1 MKNLLVAQSGGP
13 SAAINATITGVI
25 DAGIESGRVG
35 HVYGALNGIKG
46 VLNENFVN
54 LDEVCDTKEKRDL
67 LAITPAAAIG
77 SCRWKLGNPKENA
90 EEFEEIIRILRKN
103 DIGYF
108 IYTGGNDSMDTVYK
122 LSVYCEEHNIDD
134 IKVMGA
140 PKTIDNDLGETDHC
154 PGFGSA
160 AKFIATAFTEIAC
173 DCFVYDVPSVT
184 IVEVMGR
191 NAGWLTAASA
201 LARIEGRK
209 VPQLI
214 YLCEKA
220 FDEDQFIKDVNE
232 ALKKENNIIIA
243 VSEGV
248 KTADGN
254 YVGEETKSGKEDV
267 FGHKYLS
274 GVGKY
279 LEGLVGEKIGC
290 KVRSVEL
297 NILQRCAGYML
308 SETDIMESRN
318 LGAFAAVS
326 AIRGKSGKMSAVR
339 RISDDPYQVEIVL
352 SDLSKIANYEK
363 KVPMEWINEEGNDIK
378 DELTAIWNDAIDYYF
393 KVDQDYLERFGY
405 LYSYEGALKAVK
417 EGAPEG
423 FHLPTDAEW
432 MMLERHLGMDAGELE
447 GLENW
452 RGHAGELLK
461 TGEQG
466 IGFNALYGGAAIYAL
481 STIYNSRYVYK
492 NEGAYFWS
500 SDQIFVSDSLSNG
513 IVRNISVYHS
523 GIRRMTS
530 RLISTTENIR
540 PSYSVRL
547 IKIK

>member
-1 MKNLLVAQSGGP
+1 MKNMLVAQSGGP

-25 DAGIESGRVG
+25 DAGIASDQVG
-35 HVYGALNGIKG
+35 HVYGARNGIKG

-67 LAITPAAAIG
+67 LSVTPAAALG
-77 SCRWKLGNPKENA
+77 SCRWKLKDPKENA

-103 DIGYF
+103 NIGYF
-108 IYTGGNDSMDTVYK
+108 VYTGGNDSMDTVYK
-122 LSVYCEEHNIDD
+122 LSIYCKENNIDD

-191 NAGWLTAASA
+191 NAGWLTASSA
-201 LARIEGRK
+201 LARTEERR

-214 YLCEKA
+214 YLCEKV
-220 FDEDQFIKDVNE
+220 FDEEKFIEDVNK
-232 ALKKENNIIIA
+232 ALEKENNIIVA

-248 KTADGN
+248 KDATGH
-254 YVGEETKSGKEDV
+254 YVGEETKSGKEDA

-274 GVGKY
+274 GIGKY
-279 LEGLVGEKIGC
+279 LEGLVGNRIGC

-308 SETDIMESRN
+308 SETDIIESRN

-326 AIRGKSGKMSAVR
+326 AIRGESGKMSALK
-339 RISDDPYQVEIVL
+339 RICDDPYQVEIEL
-352 SDLSKIANYEK
+352 ADLSKIANFEK

-378 DELTAIWNDAIDYYF
+378 DDLLTYLKPLIQGEVQIPYENGVPRHFILELDI
-393 KVDQDYLERFGY
+393 
-405 LYSYEGALKAVK
+405 
-417 EGAPEG
+417 
-423 FHLPTDAEW
+423 
-432 MMLERHLGMDAGELE
+432 
-447 GLENW
+447 
-452 RGHAGELLK
+452 
-461 TGEQG
+461 
-466 IGFNALYGGAAIYAL
+466 
-481 STIYNSRYVYK
+481 
-492 NEGAYFWS
+492 
-500 SDQIFVSDSLSNG
+500 
-513 IVRNISVYHS
+513 
-523 GIRRMTS
+523 
-530 RLISTTENIR
+530 
-540 PSYSVRL
+540 
-547 IKIK
+547 

>member
-1 MKNLLVAQSGGP
+1 MKNMLVAQSGGP

-25 DAGIESGRVG
+25 DAGIASDQVE

-46 VLNENFVN
+46 VLNENFVK

-67 LAITPAAAIG
+67 LSVTPAAALG
-77 SCRWKLGNPKENA
+77 SCRWKLKDPKENA

-103 DIGYF
+103 NIGYF

-122 LSVYCEEHNIDD
+122 LSLYCKENNIDD

-191 NAGWLTAASA
+191 NAGWLTASSA
-201 LARIEGRK
+201 LARTGERR

-214 YLCEKA
+214 YLCEKV
-220 FDEDQFIKDVNE
+220 FDEEKFIEDVNK
-232 ALKKENNIIIA
+232 ALEKENNIIVA
-243 VSEGV
+243 VSVGV
-248 KTADGN
+248 KDATGH

-274 GVGKY
+274 GIGKY

-308 SETDIMESRN
+308 SETDIIESRN

-326 AIRGKSGKMSAVR
+326 AIRGESGMMSALKR
-339 RISDDPYQVEIVL
+339 TCDDPYQVEIEL
-352 SDLSKIANYEK
+352 ADLSKIANFEK
-363 KVPMEWINEEGNDIK
+363 KVPMEWINEEGNDI
-378 DELTAIWNDAIDYYF
+378 E
-393 KVDQDYLERFGY
+393 
-405 LYSYEGALKAVK
+405 
-417 EGAPEG
+417 
-423 FHLPTDAEW
+423 
-432 MMLERHLGMDAGELE
+432 E
-447 GLENW
+447 GLLTYLKPLIQGEVQIPYEN
-452 RGHAGELLK
+452 GVPKHFIL
-461 TGEQG
+461 
-466 IGFNALYGGAAIYAL
+466 
-481 STIYNSRYVYK
+481 
-492 NEGAYFWS
+492 
-500 SDQIFVSDSLSNG
+500 
-513 IVRNISVYHS
+513 
-523 GIRRMTS
+523 
-530 RLISTTENIR
+530 
-540 PSYSVRL
+540 
-547 IKIK
+547 

>member
-1 MKNLLVAQSGGP
+1 MKNMLVAQSGGP

-25 DAGIESGRVG
+25 DAGIASDQVG
-35 HVYGALNGIKG
+35 HVYGARNGIKG

-67 LAITPAAAIG
+67 LSVTPAAALG
-77 SCRWKLGNPKENA
+77 SCRWKLKDPKENA

-103 DIGYF
+103 NIGYF
-108 IYTGGNDSMDTVYK
+108 VYTGGNDSMDTVYK
-122 LSVYCEEHNIDD
+122 LSIYCKENNIDD

-191 NAGWLTAASA
+191 NAGWLTASSA
-201 LARIEGRK
+201 LARTEERR

-214 YLCEKA
+214 YLCEKV
-220 FDEDQFIKDVNE
+220 FDEEKFIEDVNK
-232 ALKKENNIIIA
+232 ALEKENNIIVA

-248 KTADGN
+248 KDATGH
-254 YVGEETKSGKEDV
+254 YVGEETKSGKEDA

-274 GVGKY
+274 GIGKY
-279 LEGLVGEKIGC
+279 LEGLVGNRIGC

-308 SETDIMESRN
+308 SETDIIESRN

-326 AIRGKSGKMSAVR
+326 AIRGESGKMSALK
-339 RISDDPYQVEIVL
+339 RICDDPYLVEIEL
-352 SDLSKIANYEK
+352 ADLSKIANFEK

-378 DELTAIWNDAIDYYF
+378 DDLLT
-393 KVDQDYLERFGY
+393 YLKPLIQGEVQIP
-405 LYSYEGALKAVK
+405 YENGV
-417 EGAPEG
+417 P
-423 FHLPTDAEW
+423 
-432 MMLERHLGMDAGELE
+432 RHFIL
-447 GLENW
+447 
-452 RGHAGELLK
+452 
-461 TGEQG
+461 
-466 IGFNALYGGAAIYAL
+466 
-481 STIYNSRYVYK
+481 
-492 NEGAYFWS
+492 
-500 SDQIFVSDSLSNG
+500 
-513 IVRNISVYHS
+513 
-523 GIRRMTS
+523 
-530 RLISTTENIR
+530 
-540 PSYSVRL
+540 
-547 IKIK
+547 

>member
-1 MKNLLVAQSGGP
+1 MKNMLVAQSGGP

-25 DAGIESGRVG
+25 DAGIASDQVG
-35 HVYGALNGIKG
+35 HVYGARNGIKG

-67 LAITPAAAIG
+67 LSVTPAAALG
-77 SCRWKLGNPKENA
+77 SCRWKLKDPKENA

-103 DIGYF
+103 NIGYF
-108 IYTGGNDSMDTVYK
+108 VYTGGNDSMDTVYK
-122 LSVYCEEHNIDD
+122 LSIYCKENNIDD

-191 NAGWLTAASA
+191 NAGWLTASSA
-201 LARIEGRK
+201 LARTEERR

-214 YLCEKA
+214 YLCEKV
-220 FDEDQFIKDVNE
+220 FDEEKFIEDVNK
-232 ALKKENNIIIA
+232 ALEKENNIIVA

-248 KTADGN
+248 KDATGH
-254 YVGEETKSGKEDV
+254 YVGEETKSGKEDA

-274 GVGKY
+274 GIGKY
-279 LEGLVGEKIGC
+279 LEGLVGNRIGC

-308 SETDIMESRN
+308 SETDIIESRN

-326 AIRGKSGKMSAVR
+326 AIRGESGKMSALK
-339 RISDDPYQVEIVL
+339 RICDDPYQVEIEL
-352 SDLSKIANYEK
+352 ADLSKIANFEK

-378 DELTAIWNDAIDYYF
+378 DDLLTFLKPLIQGEVQIP
-393 KVDQDYLERFGY
+393 
-405 LYSYEGALKAVK
+405 YENGV
-417 EGAPEG
+417 P
-423 FHLPTDAEW
+423 
-432 MMLERHLGMDAGELE
+432 RHFIL
-447 GLENW
+447 
-452 RGHAGELLK
+452 
-461 TGEQG
+461 
-466 IGFNALYGGAAIYAL
+466 
-481 STIYNSRYVYK
+481 
-492 NEGAYFWS
+492 
-500 SDQIFVSDSLSNG
+500 
-513 IVRNISVYHS
+513 
-523 GIRRMTS
+523 
-530 RLISTTENIR
+530 
-540 PSYSVRL
+540 
-547 IKIK
+547 

>member
-25 DAGIESGRVG
+25 DAGTESGRVG

-67 LAITPAAAIG
+67 LAITPAAALG

-220 FDEDQFIKDVNE
+220 FDEDRFIEDVNE

-267 FGHKYLS
+267 FGHKY
-274 GVGKY
+274 
-279 LEGLVGEKIGC
+279 
-290 KVRSVEL
+290 
-297 NILQRCAGYML
+297 
-308 SETDIMESRN
+308 

-378 DELTAIWNDAIDYYF
+378 DELLT
-393 KVDQDYLERFGY
+393 YLKPLIQGEVQIP
-405 LYSYEGALKAVK
+405 YE
-417 EGAPEG
+417 
-423 FHLPTDAEW
+423 
-432 MMLERHLGMDAGELE
+432 
-447 GLENW
+447 
-452 RGHAGELLK
+452 
-461 TGEQG
+461 
-466 IGFNALYGGAAIYAL
+466 
-481 STIYNSRYVYK
+481 
-492 NEGAYFWS
+492 
-500 SDQIFVSDSLSNG
+500 NG
-513 IVRNISVYHS
+513 IPKRFI
-523 GIRRMTS
+523 
-530 RLISTTENIR
+530 L
-540 PSYSVRL
+540 
-547 IKIK
+547 

>member
-67 LAITPAAAIG
+67 LAITPAAALG
-77 SCRWKLGNPKENA
+77 SCRWKLGDPKENA

-220 FDEDQFIKDVNE
+220 FDEDRFIEDVNE

-326 AIRGKSGKMSAVR
+326 AIRGESGKMSALK
-339 RISDDPYQVEIVL
+339 RICDDPYQVEIEL
-352 SDLSKIANYEK
+352 ADLSKIANFEK
-363 KVPMEWINEEGNDIK
+363 KVPM
-378 DELTAIWNDAIDYYF
+378 
-393 KVDQDYLERFGY
+393 
-405 LYSYEGALKAVK
+405 
-417 EGAPEG
+417 
-423 FHLPTDAEW
+423 
-432 MMLERHLGMDAGELE
+432 
-447 GLENW
+447 
-452 RGHAGELLK
+452 
-461 TGEQG
+461 
-466 IGFNALYGGAAIYAL
+466 
-481 STIYNSRYVYK
+481 
-492 NEGAYFWS
+492 
-500 SDQIFVSDSLSNG
+500 
-513 IVRNISVYHS
+513 
-523 GIRRMTS
+523 
-530 RLISTTENIR
+530 
-540 PSYSVRL
+540 
-547 IKIK
+547 

>member
-1 MKNLLVAQSGGP
+1 MKNMLVAQSGGP

-25 DAGIESGRVG
+25 DAGIASDQVG
-35 HVYGALNGIKG
+35 HVYGARNGIKG

-67 LAITPAAAIG
+67 LSVTPAAALG
-77 SCRWKLGNPKENA
+77 SCRWKLKDPKENA

-103 DIGYF
+103 NIGYF
-108 IYTGGNDSMDTVYK
+108 VYTGGNDSMDTVYK
-122 LSVYCEEHNIDD
+122 LSIYCKENNIDD

-191 NAGWLTAASA
+191 NAGWLTASSA
-201 LARIEGRK
+201 LARTEERR

-214 YLCEKA
+214 YLCEKV
-220 FDEDQFIKDVNE
+220 FDEEKFIEDVNK
-232 ALKKENNIIIA
+232 ALEKENNIIVA

-248 KTADGN
+248 KDATGH
-254 YVGEETKSGKEDV
+254 YVGEETKSGKEDA

-274 GVGKY
+274 GIGKY
-279 LEGLVGEKIGC
+279 LEGLVGNRIGC

-308 SETDIMESRN
+308 SETDIIESRN

-326 AIRGKSGKMSAVR
+326 AIRGESGKMSALK
-339 RISDDPYQVEIVL
+339 RICDDPYQVEIEL
-352 SDLSKIANYEK
+352 ADLSKIANFEK

-378 DELTAIWNDAIDYYF
+378 DDLLT
-393 KVDQDYLERFGY
+393 YLKPLIQEEVQIP
-405 LYSYEGALKAVK
+405 YENGV
-417 EGAPEG
+417 P
-423 FHLPTDAEW
+423 
-432 MMLERHLGMDAGELE
+432 RHFIL
-447 GLENW
+447 
-452 RGHAGELLK
+452 
-461 TGEQG
+461 
-466 IGFNALYGGAAIYAL
+466 
-481 STIYNSRYVYK
+481 
-492 NEGAYFWS
+492 
-500 SDQIFVSDSLSNG
+500 
-513 IVRNISVYHS
+513 
-523 GIRRMTS
+523 
-530 RLISTTENIR
+530 
-540 PSYSVRL
+540 
-547 IKIK
+547 

>member
-1 MKNLLVAQSGGP
+1 MKDMLVAQSGGP

-25 DAGIESGRVG
+25 DAGIASDQVG
-35 HVYGALNGIKG
+35 HVYGARNGIKG

-67 LAITPAAAIG
+67 LSVTPAAALG
-77 SCRWKLGNPKENA
+77 SCRWKLKDPKENA

-103 DIGYF
+103 NIGYF
-108 IYTGGNDSMDTVYK
+108 VYTGGNDSMDTVYK
-122 LSVYCEEHNIDD
+122 LSIYCKENNIDD

-191 NAGWLTAASA
+191 NAGWLTASSA
-201 LARIEGRK
+201 LARTEERR

-214 YLCEKA
+214 YLCEKV
-220 FDEDQFIKDVNE
+220 FDEEKFIEDVNK
-232 ALKKENNIIIA
+232 ALEKENNIIVA

-248 KTADGN
+248 KDATGH
-254 YVGEETKSGKEDV
+254 YVGEETKSGKEDA

-274 GVGKY
+274 GIGKY
-279 LEGLVGEKIGC
+279 LEGLVGNRIGC

-308 SETDIMESRN
+308 SETDIIESRN

-326 AIRGKSGKMSAVR
+326 AIRGESGKMSALK
-339 RISDDPYQVEIVL
+339 RICDDPYQVEIEL
-352 SDLSKIANYEK
+352 ADLSKIANFEK

-378 DELTAIWNDAIDYYF
+378 DDLLT
-393 KVDQDYLERFGY
+393 YLKPLIQGEVQIP
-405 LYSYEGALKAVK
+405 YENGV
-417 EGAPEG
+417 P
-423 FHLPTDAEW
+423 
-432 MMLERHLGMDAGELE
+432 RHFIL
-447 GLENW
+447 
-452 RGHAGELLK
+452 
-461 TGEQG
+461 
-466 IGFNALYGGAAIYAL
+466 
-481 STIYNSRYVYK
+481 
-492 NEGAYFWS
+492 
-500 SDQIFVSDSLSNG
+500 
-513 IVRNISVYHS
+513 
-523 GIRRMTS
+523 
-530 RLISTTENIR
+530 
-540 PSYSVRL
+540 
-547 IKIK
+547 

>member
-25 DAGIESGRVG
+25 DAGIASDQVG
-35 HVYGALNGIKG
+35 HVYGARNGIKG

-67 LAITPAAAIG
+67 LSVTPAAALG
-77 SCRWKLGNPKENA
+77 SCRWKLKDPKENA

-103 DIGYF
+103 NIGYF
-108 IYTGGNDSMDTVYK
+108 VYTGGNDSMDTVYK
-122 LSVYCEEHNIDD
+122 LSIYCKENNIDD

-191 NAGWLTAASA
+191 NAGWLTASSA
-201 LARIEGRK
+201 LARTEERR

-214 YLCEKA
+214 YLCEKV
-220 FDEDQFIKDVNE
+220 FDEEKFIEDVNK
-232 ALKKENNIIIA
+232 ALEKENNIIVA

-248 KTADGN
+248 KDATGH
-254 YVGEETKSGKEDV
+254 YVGEETKSGKEDA

-274 GVGKY
+274 GIGKY
-279 LEGLVGEKIGC
+279 LEGLVGNRIGC

-308 SETDIMESRN
+308 SETDIIESRN

-326 AIRGKSGKMSAVR
+326 AIRGESGKMSALK
-339 RISDDPYQVEIVL
+339 RICDDPYQVEIEL
-352 SDLSKIANYEK
+352 ADLSKIANFEK

-378 DELTAIWNDAIDYYF
+378 DDLLT
-393 KVDQDYLERFGY
+393 YLKPLIQGEVQIP
-405 LYSYEGALKAVK
+405 YENGV
-417 EGAPEG
+417 P
-423 FHLPTDAEW
+423 
-432 MMLERHLGMDAGELE
+432 RHFIL
-447 GLENW
+447 
-452 RGHAGELLK
+452 
-461 TGEQG
+461 
-466 IGFNALYGGAAIYAL
+466 
-481 STIYNSRYVYK
+481 
-492 NEGAYFWS
+492 
-500 SDQIFVSDSLSNG
+500 
-513 IVRNISVYHS
+513 
-523 GIRRMTS
+523 
-530 RLISTTENIR
+530 
-540 PSYSVRL
+540 
-547 IKIK
+547 

>member
-1 MKNLLVAQSGGP
+1 MKNMLVAQSGGP

-25 DAGIESGRVG
+25 DAGIASDQVG
-35 HVYGALNGIKG
+35 HFYGARNGIKG

-67 LAITPAAAIG
+67 LSVTPAAALG
-77 SCRWKLGNPKENA
+77 SCRWKLKDPKENA

-103 DIGYF
+103 NIGYF
-108 IYTGGNDSMDTVYK
+108 VYTGGNDSMDTVYK
-122 LSVYCEEHNIDD
+122 LSIYCKENNIDD

-191 NAGWLTAASA
+191 NAGWLTASSA
-201 LARIEGRK
+201 LARTEERR

-214 YLCEKA
+214 YLCEKV
-220 FDEDQFIKDVNE
+220 FDEEKFIEDVNK
-232 ALKKENNIIIA
+232 ALEKENNIIVA

-248 KTADGN
+248 KDATGH
-254 YVGEETKSGKEDV
+254 YVGEETKSGKEDA

-274 GVGKY
+274 GIGKY
-279 LEGLVGEKIGC
+279 LEGLVGNRIGC

-308 SETDIMESRN
+308 SETDIIESRN

-326 AIRGKSGKMSAVR
+326 AIRGESGKMSALK
-339 RISDDPYQVEIVL
+339 RICDDPYQVEIEL
-352 SDLSKIANYEK
+352 ADLSKIANFEK

-378 DELTAIWNDAIDYYF
+378 DDLLT
-393 KVDQDYLERFGY
+393 YLKPLIQGEVQIP
-405 LYSYEGALKAVK
+405 YENGV
-417 EGAPEG
+417 P
-423 FHLPTDAEW
+423 
-432 MMLERHLGMDAGELE
+432 RHFIL
-447 GLENW
+447 
-452 RGHAGELLK
+452 
-461 TGEQG
+461 
-466 IGFNALYGGAAIYAL
+466 
-481 STIYNSRYVYK
+481 
-492 NEGAYFWS
+492 
-500 SDQIFVSDSLSNG
+500 
-513 IVRNISVYHS
+513 
-523 GIRRMTS
+523 
-530 RLISTTENIR
+530 
-540 PSYSVRL
+540 
-547 IKIK
+547 

>member
-67 LAITPAAAIG
+67 LAITPAAALG

-220 FDEDQFIKDVNE
+220 FDEDRFIEDVNE

-274 GVGKY
+274 GVG
-279 LEGLVGEKIGC
+279 
-290 KVRSVEL
+290 
-297 NILQRCAGYML
+297 
-308 SETDIMESRN
+308 
-318 LGAFAAVS
+318 
-326 AIRGKSGKMSAVR
+326 R
-339 RISDDPYQVEIVL
+339 RED
-352 SDLSKIANYEK
+352 
-363 KVPMEWINEEGNDIK
+363 
-378 DELTAIWNDAIDYYF
+378 
-393 KVDQDYLERFGY
+393 
-405 LYSYEGALKAVK
+405 
-417 EGAPEG
+417 
-423 FHLPTDAEW
+423 
-432 MMLERHLGMDAGELE
+432 
-447 GLENW
+447 
-452 RGHAGELLK
+452 
-461 TGEQG
+461 
-466 IGFNALYGGAAIYAL
+466 
-481 STIYNSRYVYK
+481 
-492 NEGAYFWS
+492 
-500 SDQIFVSDSLSNG
+500 
-513 IVRNISVYHS
+513 
-523 GIRRMTS
+523 RM
-530 RLISTTENIR
+530 
-540 PSYSVRL
+540 
-547 IKIK
+547 

>member
-1 MKNLLVAQSGGP
+1 MKNMLVAQSGGP

-25 DAGIESGRVG
+25 DAGIASDQVG
-35 HVYGALNGIKG
+35 HVYGARNGIKG

-67 LAITPAAAIG
+67 LSVTPAAALG
-77 SCRWKLGNPKENA
+77 SCRWKLKDSKENA

-103 DIGYF
+103 NIGYF
-108 IYTGGNDSMDTVYK
+108 VYTGGNDSMDTVYK
-122 LSVYCEEHNIDD
+122 LSIYCKENNIDD

-191 NAGWLTAASA
+191 NAGWLTASSA
-201 LARIEGRK
+201 LARTEERR

-214 YLCEKA
+214 YLCEKV
-220 FDEDQFIKDVNE
+220 FDEEKFIEDVNK
-232 ALKKENNIIIA
+232 ALEKENNIIVA

-248 KTADGN
+248 KDATGH
-254 YVGEETKSGKEDV
+254 YVGEETKSGKEDA

-274 GVGKY
+274 GIGKY
-279 LEGLVGEKIGC
+279 LEGLVGNRIGC

-308 SETDIMESRN
+308 SETDIIESRN

-326 AIRGKSGKMSAVR
+326 AIRGESGKMSALK
-339 RISDDPYQVEIVL
+339 RICDDPYQVEIEL
-352 SDLSKIANYEK
+352 ADLSKIANFEK

-378 DELTAIWNDAIDYYF
+378 DDLLT
-393 KVDQDYLERFGY
+393 YLKPLIQGEVQIP
-405 LYSYEGALKAVK
+405 YENGV
-417 EGAPEG
+417 P
-423 FHLPTDAEW
+423 
-432 MMLERHLGMDAGELE
+432 RHFIL
-447 GLENW
+447 
-452 RGHAGELLK
+452 
-461 TGEQG
+461 
-466 IGFNALYGGAAIYAL
+466 
-481 STIYNSRYVYK
+481 
-492 NEGAYFWS
+492 
-500 SDQIFVSDSLSNG
+500 
-513 IVRNISVYHS
+513 
-523 GIRRMTS
+523 
-530 RLISTTENIR
+530 
-540 PSYSVRL
+540 
-547 IKIK
+547 

>member
-1 MKNLLVAQSGGP
+1 MKNMLVAQSGGP

-25 DAGIESGRVG
+25 DAGIASNQVG

-67 LAITPAAAIG
+67 LSVTPAAALG
-77 SCRWKLGNPKENA
+77 SCRWKLKDPKENV

-103 DIGYF
+103 NIGYF
-108 IYTGGNDSMDTVYK
+108 VYTGGNDSMDTVYK
-122 LSVYCEEHNIDD
+122 LSIYCKENNIDD

-191 NAGWLTAASA
+191 NAGWLTASSA
-201 LARIEGRK
+201 LARTEERR

-214 YLCEKA
+214 YLCEKV
-220 FDEDQFIKDVNE
+220 FDEEKFIEDVNK
-232 ALKKENNIIIA
+232 ALEKENNIIVA

-248 KTADGN
+248 KDATGH
-254 YVGEETKSGKEDV
+254 YVGEETKSGKEDA

-274 GVGKY
+274 GIGKY
-279 LEGLVGEKIGC
+279 LEGLVGNRIGC
-290 KVRSVEL
+290 KVRSIEL

-308 SETDIMESRN
+308 SETDIIESRN

-326 AIRGKSGKMSAVR
+326 AIRGESGKMSALK
-339 RISDDPYQVEIVL
+339 RICDDPYQVEIEL
-352 SDLSKIANYEK
+352 ADLSKIANFEK

-378 DELTAIWNDAIDYYF
+378 DDLLT
-393 KVDQDYLERFGY
+393 YLKPLIQGEVQIP
-405 LYSYEGALKAVK
+405 YENGV
-417 EGAPEG
+417 P
-423 FHLPTDAEW
+423 
-432 MMLERHLGMDAGELE
+432 RHFIL
-447 GLENW
+447 
-452 RGHAGELLK
+452 
-461 TGEQG
+461 
-466 IGFNALYGGAAIYAL
+466 
-481 STIYNSRYVYK
+481 
-492 NEGAYFWS
+492 
-500 SDQIFVSDSLSNG
+500 
-513 IVRNISVYHS
+513 
-523 GIRRMTS
+523 
-530 RLISTTENIR
+530 
-540 PSYSVRL
+540 
-547 IKIK
+547 

>member
-1 MKNLLVAQSGGP
+1 MKNMLVAQSGGP

-25 DAGIESGRVG
+25 DAGIASDQVG
-35 HVYGALNGIKG
+35 HVYGARNGIKG

-67 LAITPAAAIG
+67 LSVTPAAALG
-77 SCRWKLGNPKENA
+77 SCRWKLKDPKENA

-103 DIGYF
+103 NIGYF
-108 IYTGGNDSMDTVYK
+108 VYTGGNDSMDTVYK
-122 LSVYCEEHNIDD
+122 LSIYCKENNIDD

-191 NAGWLTAASA
+191 NAGWLTASSA
-201 LARIEGRK
+201 LARTEERR

-214 YLCEKA
+214 YLCEKV
-220 FDEDQFIKDVNE
+220 FDEEKFIEDVNR
-232 ALKKENNIIIA
+232 ALEKENNISVA

-248 KTADGN
+248 KDATGH
-254 YVGEETKSGKEDV
+254 YVGEETKSGKEDA

-274 GVGKY
+274 GIGKY
-279 LEGLVGEKIGC
+279 LEGLVGNRIGC

-308 SETDIMESRN
+308 SETDIIESRN

-326 AIRGKSGKMSAVR
+326 AIRGESGKMSALK
-339 RISDDPYQVEIVL
+339 RICDDPYQVEIEL
-352 SDLSKIANYEK
+352 ADLSKIANFEK

-378 DELTAIWNDAIDYYF
+378 DDLLT
-393 KVDQDYLERFGY
+393 YLKPLIQGEVQIP
-405 LYSYEGALKAVK
+405 YENGV
-417 EGAPEG
+417 P
-423 FHLPTDAEW
+423 
-432 MMLERHLGMDAGELE
+432 RHFIL
-447 GLENW
+447 
-452 RGHAGELLK
+452 
-461 TGEQG
+461 
-466 IGFNALYGGAAIYAL
+466 
-481 STIYNSRYVYK
+481 
-492 NEGAYFWS
+492 
-500 SDQIFVSDSLSNG
+500 
-513 IVRNISVYHS
+513 
-523 GIRRMTS
+523 
-530 RLISTTENIR
+530 
-540 PSYSVRL
+540 
-547 IKIK
+547 